1 MASSTRVF
9 AGIPALNQTLYH
21 RLRFSVGDP
30 VALIERDGEST
41 LILRDIE
48 MDRARQKARVQNVHC
63 PADFT
68 PSEGLSGD
76 RETATAQAL
85 SEYLRQQQVA
95 DVETDRSFPMSFVHE
110 LRKAGIEL
118 IYNPHLGVSE
128 RRAKDDQE
136 IAWLRSAQGTTAEI
150 MTRACQL
157 VAKASADGNGV
168 LQHEGAPLTSETLQ
182 SLIDIW
188 LLERGF
194 SNPGSIVAGGPQASD
209 CHHHGSGELRTEQP
223 IIIDIF
229 PCDKATGYNGDCTRT
244 VVHGAIPDKVVAMHQ
259 AVFEAKKAGMAATRI
274 GTTGEAVHRA
284 TIEVIT
290 QRGFLAERP
299 AGKPTS
305 EIPTMTH
312 GTGHGIGLE
321 VHEPPLL
328 DFKGP
333 ELVRGDALTIE
344 PGLYSPLI
352 GGVRLEDLVIVTEN
366 GCESLNPALPEGLK
380 W

>member
-30 VALIERDGEST
+30 VALIEQEGNAT

-48 MDRARQKARVQNVHC
+48 MDRARQKARVQQVYC
-63 PADFT
+63 PADFS

-85 SEYLRQQQVA
+85 SEYLRQHKIS

-110 LRKAGIEL
+110 VTKAGIEL
-118 IYNPHLGVSE
+118 TYNPLLGVNE
-128 RRAKDDQE
+128 RRAKDEQE
-136 IAWLRSAQGTTAEI
+136 IAWLRTAQGTTAKV
-150 MTRACQL
+150 MTQACQL
-157 VAKASADGNGV
+157 VANASANADGS
-168 LQHEGAPLTSETLQ
+168 LQHEGDPLTSERLQ
-182 SLIDIW
+182 ALIDIW
-188 LLERGF
+188 LLKRGF
-194 SNPGSIVAGGPQASD
+194 SNPGSIVACGPQASD
-209 CHHHGSGELRTEQP
+209 CHHHGSGPLRTEQP

-229 PCDKATGYNGDCTRT
+229 PCDKATRYNGDCTRT
-244 VVHGAIPDKVVAMHQ
+244 VVHGTIPDAVTRMHQ
-259 AVFEAKKAGMAATRI
+259 AVVEAKRAGMRATRI

-290 QRGFLAERP
+290 QHGFLAERP
-299 AGKPTS
+299 TGALTS

-333 ELVRGDALTIE
+333 ELVCGDALTIE

-352 GGVRLEDLVIVTEN
+352 GGVRVEDLVIVTET
-366 GCESLNPALPEGLK
+366 GCESLNPELPEGLE